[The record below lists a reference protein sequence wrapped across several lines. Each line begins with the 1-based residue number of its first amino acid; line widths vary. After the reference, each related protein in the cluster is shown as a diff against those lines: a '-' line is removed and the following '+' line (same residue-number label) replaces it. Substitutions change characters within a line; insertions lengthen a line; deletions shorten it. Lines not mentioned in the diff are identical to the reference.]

1 MGAGRFWL
9 GESLMTS
16 MFPSRAKLVPLGEF
30 FKSCGSIFGERS
42 RRRFLEQ
49 QRVQLCRVV
58 AGEQYR
64 SHRRALPTPSGAR
77 SVCRCPITP
86 VEFQSSLVYPMQ
98 RNDAR
103 LHERQLTS
111 RSTVGVSYDCIFAIA
126 AAPYLGISATLHQA
140 LNGKIIKLPWEI
152 FSSSGSF
159 WSCLRRVISLWWVLV
174 TQNYR
179 MLTLGITL
187 EKIVALD
194 SP

>member
-1 MGAGRFWL
+1 MASDQ
-9 GESLMTS
+9 GEDSWS
-16 MFPSRAKLVPLGEF
+16 NSVSSSARW
-30 FKSCGSIFGERS
+30 S
-42 RRRFLEQ
+42 Q
-49 QRVQLCRVV
+49 
-58 AGEQYR
+58 GEQYR
-64 SHRRALPTPSGAR
+64 SHRRVLPTPSGAR

-86 VEFQSSLVYPMQ
+86 VEFQSSLVYPKQ

-111 RSTVGVSYDCIFAIA
+111 RPRVPLPGRRQSTSRSTVGVSYDCIFSIA
-126 AAPYLGISATLHQA
+126 AAPYLGISATLRQA
-140 LNGKIIKLPWEI
+140 LNGKVITLPWEI

-159 WSCLRRVISLWWVLV
+159 WFCLRGVISLWWVLV